1 MCGVFRTSILCVFLC
16 VSFDD
21 FVLYC
26 LILLLS
32 CFFSVP
38 SQKIGWEER
47 LQNDLFRVKWD
58 VTCCGCTNCIVLR
71 SSSQLEIHLVCIL

>member
-1 MCGVFRTSILCVFLC
+1 MCGVFRTSILCVFLS

-32 CFFSVP
+32 CFF
-38 SQKIGWEER
+38 QYQAKR
-47 LQNDLFRVKWD
+47 LAGKNVSKMTYF
-58 VTCCGCTNCIVLR
+58 VL
-71 SSSQLEIHLVCIL
+71 SGT